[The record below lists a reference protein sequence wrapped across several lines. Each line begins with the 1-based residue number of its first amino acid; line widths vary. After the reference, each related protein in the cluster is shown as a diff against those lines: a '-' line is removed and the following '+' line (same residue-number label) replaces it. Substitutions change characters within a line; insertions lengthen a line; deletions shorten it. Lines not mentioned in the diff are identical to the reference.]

1 MQTNS
6 SHIVALICTENPA
19 SIATLQNKDVY
30 CGVVKPN
37 HFYFYFTSSNSSESF
52 SLIRSDAY
60 KITQSIVIIMSQV
73 HKFIML
79 YVVVYSESLL
89 MTPSSLPSPIVP
101 PPIVNVTN
109 VTSSQVVYETT
120 AHGRATRVI
129 TGYEVFRFGVPMIG
143 EYVNTGRGRRVTI
156 SPAVPGAQYRI
167 TAWALSN
174 DGRSAIPEVEYAT
187 TAEASESTCTQY
199 MGILHEYSLQITG
212 DVLQNL
218 YHDEV

>member
-1 MQTNS
+1 MQTDPGPL
-6 SHIVALICTENPA
+6 VALMCTENPA

-30 CGVVKPN
+30 CGVIKPN

-52 SLIRSDAY
+52 SLIRSDAH
-60 KITQSIVIIMSQV
+60 KIMQSIIIIMSQV
-73 HKFIML
+73 QKCIML

-109 VTSSQVVYETT
+109 VTSSQVMYETT
-120 AHGRATRVI
+120 AHGSATRVI

-143 EYVNTGRGRRVTI
+143 EYVNTGRRRRVPI

-167 TAWALSN
+167 TAWRLGDS
-174 DGRSAIPEVEYAT
+174 RSAIPAVESVT
-187 TAEASESTCTQY
+187 TAEASESTCTQH